1 MKSHKKLSNDFFF
14 NPFFAY
20 IFSLFFLFFLFFL
33 STFVFLTLN
42 PHPAW
47 TQEEQELIEEETEEE
62 IDDEEEIDQDFED
75 EIDEPLEAETPE
87 TTMNQDDADV
97 EQVIVTSNRYRQK
110 TRELPTAHTV
120 ITREDIEKSGK
131 QNALEILAN
140 QPGIDMRRN
149 GGPGRSASI
158 FIRGVESAGT
168 LFLLNRFPVSSLQ
181 LQNIPVD
188 SIERIEILR
197 GNQTAL
203 YGDKAFGG
211 VINVITRQDPMSK
224 TKTTSVLAHTYL
236 GSHAM
241 HDLGIGIS
249 TSGPDY
255 SFFAYTKYFDTK
267 GYIKPR
273 DGNKNRSIAF
283 SGNMRPSPF
292 SEVFV
297 SGNFMDNMIQA
308 YKDGFRPSET
318 DQRYRENAA
327 NLIFGYSHLFF
338 EFWEPKVT
346 FEYNEG
352 SGYSRPY
359 DGFGFNFQNNLY
371 LFDSQNITSLGFEY
385 QQREEQ
391 QYRYV
396 NVNLTPP
403 VANPITFR
411 STNRQIIYLSNIFK
425 LVPGL
430 TFTAAANYE
439 FFGRD
444 NGEDTKDDFTGT
456 TVKNSFQGFRW
467 NAGLAYRII
476 DQSKAPISLVKIR
489 TNGGG
494 GKIFSKAQSQ
504 SGDNLKPPYNLG
516 FDVGLDLEIYDRF
529 LKIGGTFFYNK
540 TQDMI
545 SWITLDPTKF
555 GYDSGSHANVGNY
568 NATGFEIE
576 LASSM
581 PFGFSLNGAF
591 TYTNLKKEP
600 SSGTELN
607 FARALTPKEKETLK
621 TYKASDSLINIS
633 RRSENKFRANLTWNG
648 TQPFNFPMRISIN
661 WIYVGERENQS
672 FSPFLRGTKKLNPNL
687 FKFVT
692 SPSYSVLD
700 VGTSYTLFDT
710 LTLFFQVN
718 NLLDKQY
725 EPILDYPADKINFYG
740 GFKLNWKI

>member
-1 MKSHKKLSNDFFF
+1 MKYHKQFF
-14 NPFFAY
+14 NC
-20 IFSLFFLFFLFFL
+20 LFFL
-33 STFVFLTLN
+33 STFAFLTLN
-42 PHPAW
+42 PLPSW
-47 TQEEQELIEEETEEE
+47 TQEEQETTEEE
-62 IDDEEEIDQDFED
+62 ITEQETTQEIDQEFED
-75 EIDEPLEAETPE
+75 EIDEPAK
-87 TTMNQDDADV
+87 TTQTTINQKDEDV
-97 EQVIVTSNRYRQK
+97 DQVVITSNRYKQK
-110 TRELPTAHTV
+110 SRELPTAHTI
-120 ITREDIEKSGK
+120 ITREDIQKSGK
-131 QNALEILAN
+131 HKNVLSILAN
-140 QPGIDMRRN
+140 QPGIDMRTYS
-149 GGPGRSASI
+149 SAGWLTSI
-158 FIRGVESAGT
+158 FIRGIESGGT
-168 LFLLNRFPVSSLQ
+168 LFLLNGFPASSLQ

-188 SIERIEILR
+188 SIEQIEILR

-211 VINVITRQDPMSK
+211 VINVITRKDPISK
-224 TKTTSVLAHTYL
+224 TKETKIMAHTYL

-273 DGNKNRSIAF
+273 NGIKTRSIAF
-283 SGNMRPSPF
+283 SGSMRPSPL
-292 SEVFV
+292 SEIFV
-297 SGNFMDNMIQA
+297 SGNFMDNMIQSHSGPL
-308 YKDGFRPSET
+308 KPSKT
-318 DQRYRENAA
+318 DQRGRQNSSS
-327 NLIFGYSHLFF
+327 LVLGYSHLFF
-338 EFWEPKVT
+338 DFWEPKTT

-352 SGYSRPY
+352 SSYGSPS

-371 LFDSQNITSLGFEY
+371 LFDSLNITSLGFEY
-385 QQREEQ
+385 QYKETSRTSGKISE
-391 QYRYV
+391 
-396 NVNLTPP
+396 
-403 VANPITFR
+403 R
-411 STNRQIIYLSNIFK
+411 STTTAAKKKTIPEAIQAVRASRINTAQSNNRKIIYLSNIFK

-439 FFGRD
+439 FFGRN
-444 NGEDTKDDFTGT
+444 NGEDTKDFRGA
-456 TVKNSFQGFRW
+456 TVKNSDQGLRW

-516 FDVGLDLEIYDRF
+516 FDAGLDLEIYDSF

-545 SWITLDPTKF
+545 SWIPLDRTKF

-581 PFGFSLNGAF
+581 PFGFSLDGAF
-591 TYTNLKKEP
+591 TYTNLKKDL
-600 SSGTELN
+600 SSGSELN
-607 FARALTPKEKETLK
+607 FARELTAKEKEILK
-621 TYKASDSLINIS
+621 TYKTRESLINIS
-633 RRSENKFRANLTWNG
+633 RRSKNKFRANLTWDG
-648 TQPFNFPMRISIN
+648 TKPFNFPMRVSIN
-661 WIYVGERENQS
+661 WIYVGERKTQDWS
-672 FSPFLRGTKKLNPNL
+672 SVIRGTTKKNPNYL
-687 FKFVT
+687 KFINV
-692 SPSYSVLD
+692 PGYGVLD
-700 VGTSYTLFDT
+700 VGASYTLFDT
-710 LTLFFQVN
+710 LTLLFQVN